1 MAHFLNKKYKT
12 KISDK
17 DYDIIA
23 TGRKYSFGK
32 KNKNGFGASAKDYIE
47 MNIFNP
53 NGALLESIKIRDI
66 NDYVDASGK
75 IKINP
80 GVLMRRNGYF
90 SGDYEIEI
98 NFLREVAGS
107 SDSVLLD
114 ENNEIYTGEFDVAL
128 DGRIFERGAIPKKE
142 LREVDYKFYIHEISN
157 GRKEIRL
164 TTLPI
169 KDKEYKKEF
178 TALTEQQG
186 ILFSNSDEE
195 FVEFKNPANEN
206 DNVFTFIS
214 DDVKLNKNM
223 VGGEFVVSDAFEII
237 NLENL
242 DDTNDGFNITI
253 GGKGFNKHYGPG
265 NSAFIN
271 RGDQEASDN
280 IIFTDTFNELAID
293 STKEENED
301 LFDIALE
308 VKKDS
313 GLKLFDGA
321 FMMGFRTAARVGFP
335 YKIITTITDLDKIK
349 HLEPEMDVTLKGVD
363 LVNGNTFESK
373 SNQVF
378 TGNETKGTIPIPT
391 NHKRFGGLY
400 SAEFNIS
407 YNLNGVKR
415 GFRIFKRNLFVVI
428 PDFNVSEGSENLR
441 FAEQFVRQGVNY

>member
-253 GGKGFNKHYGPG
+253 GGKGFNQHYGPKD
-265 NSAFIN
+265 SAFIN

-308 VKKDS
+308 VKQGS